1 MSNVTIKDFFAKDA
15 VKAKFNEILGKKSVG
30 FLTSVMQVA
39 TNNKLLA
46 NVDPMSVYN
55 SAAIAA
61 TLDLPINPNLG
72 FAYIVPYAGQAQFQ
86 IGWKGLVQ
94 LALRT
99 GQYKSINV
107 IDVHENQFKKF
118 DVLSEELDA
127 DFTVDGNGKIVG
139 YVAYFKLT
147 NGFEKTVYWS
157 KSKVEKHAQKFS
169 KTYSHKNGV
178 WQMDFDA
185 MARKTVL
192 KNALSKWGILSIEM
206 QTAVMVDQ
214 SVVNDF
220 ETLDVDYIDHGVESQ
235 LKSKPHLSND
245 DLVDVIEAIKNG
257 NVTIESLQNDYE
269 ISADQL
275 KSIKD
280 AQV

>member
-1 MSNVTIKDFFAKDA
+1 MSNVTVKDFFAKDA
-15 VKAKFNEILGKKSVG
+15 VKSKFQELLGKKSVG

-46 NVDPMSVYN
+46 NADPVSIYN

-72 FAYIVPYAGQAQFQ
+72 FAYIVPYGGQAQFQ

-107 IDVHENQFKKF
+107 IDVHENQFKSF
-118 DVLSEELDA
+118 DVLSEELHA
-127 DFTVDGNGKIVG
+127 DFTKEGNGVVVG
-139 YVAYFKLT
+139 YVCYFKLV
-147 NGFEKTVYWS
+147 NGFEKKVYWS

-169 KTYSHKNGV
+169 KTYSNKSGV

-206 QTAVMVDQ
+206 QTATIADQ
-214 SVVNDF
+214 AVVNDF
-220 ETLDVDYIDHGVESQ
+220 ETLDVDYVDHGTESISTKQ
-235 LKSKPHLSND
+235 TLSND
-245 DLVDVIEAIKNG
+245 DLVDVIEAVKNG
-257 NVTIESLQNDYE
+257 NVTIESLQNDYD
-269 ISADQL
+269 ISEDQL
-275 KSIKD
+275 KTIQY